1 LREPSLRRR
10 RRAGY
15 VLVFLLLAPILT
27 SSRTAASTAPSGQN
41 PCQGRSDLWT
51 RTELFFGS
59 AKPDGST
66 VSDEEFRRFLDEEVT
81 PRFPDGL
88 TLLVGLGQYRGASGT
103 LVQEK
108 SMLLVLLHPSN
119 EPDGAGHIEAIRGAY
134 KTRFR
139 QESVLRLDAC
149 AVVSF

>member
-1 LREPSLRRR
+1 VREPSMSRW

-27 SSRTAASTAPSGQN
+27 SSQTAASMAPSGQN

-66 VSDEEFRRFLDEEVT
+66 VSDKEFRRFLDEEVT

-88 TLLVGLGQYRGASGT
+88 TLLVGLGQYRGASGG

-119 EPDGAGHIEAIRGAY
+119 APEGPGHIEAIRRAY
-134 KTRFR
+134 KSRFR

>member
-10 RRAGY
+10 RRAGS
-15 VLVFLLLAPILT
+15 VLVLLLLAPILT
-27 SSRTAASTAPSGQN
+27 SSQTAASTAPPGQN
-41 PCQGRSDLWT
+41 PCPGRSDLWT

-66 VSDEEFRRFLDEEVT
+66 VTDEEFRRFLDEEVT

-88 TLLVGLGQYRGASGT
+88 TLLVGLGQYRGASGG

-119 EPDGAGHIEAIRGAY
+119 EPDGPGHIEAIRRAY
-134 KTRFR
+134 KSRFR